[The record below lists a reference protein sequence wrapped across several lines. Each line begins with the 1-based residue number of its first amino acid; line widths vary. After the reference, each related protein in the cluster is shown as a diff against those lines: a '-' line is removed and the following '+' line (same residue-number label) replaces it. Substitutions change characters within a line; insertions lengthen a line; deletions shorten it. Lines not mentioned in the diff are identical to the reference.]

1 MWQRIAVLT
10 AVVLLLGAGR
20 GWAQLYSPETIEQD
34 FRVEWQVG
42 HNGKGPVVDGYVYNK
57 AMRAAEHMRLKI
69 DQLDG
74 AGNVVGSSTAV
85 VLGTGPWTAART
97 SAHRYRPPR
106 ATGYSRTRS
115 TGPAAGRSAPAAC
128 RPGGRLG
135 IPPASH
141 RGEEVTRVLATPSM
155 EIEALDAY
163 SQAVVSVVEAV
174 GPAVV
179 SITSG
184 RAGSDAALGVS
195 GAGSGVIIA
204 PDGYALTNDHVVHG
218 AGRLT
223 ATLTDGRT
231 LDAVFVGEDLST
243 DLALVRLNGTD
254 LPVAALGRS
263 SGLRVGQLAVAIGN
277 PLGFQSTVSAG
288 VVSALGRSFRSSTG
302 RLIENVIQTDVALN
316 PGNSGGPLVD
326 SAGRVVGINTAIIAM
341 AQGLSFA
348 VPIDTATWVIG
359 ELLGHGHVRRAWL
372 GLVAQTRPIARA
384 HGRRLA
390 LAGSSVVEIVAVEP
404 AGPAAAAG
412 LRPGDRIL
420 AIDGHPMAT
429 VDELHRQLRAVT
441 IGATVAVS
449 VLRGDVRMHVAV
461 ISREVP
467 ATP

>member
-1 MWQRIAVLT
+1 V
-10 AVVLLLGAGR
+10 
-20 GWAQLYSPETIEQD
+20 P
-34 FRVEWQVG
+34 
-42 HNGKGPVVDGYVYNK
+42 
-57 AMRAAEHMRLKI
+57 
-69 DQLDG
+69 
-74 AGNVVGSSTAV
+74 
-85 VLGTGPWTAART
+85 GTSIG
-97 SAHRYRPPR
+97 
-106 ATGYSRTRS
+106 
-115 TGPAAGRSAPAAC
+115 
-128 RPGGRLG
+128 
-135 IPPASH
+135 
-141 RGEEVTRVLATPSM
+141 

-184 RAGSDAALGVS
+184 RGGSDSTLGATS
-195 GAGSGVIIA
+195 AGSGVIIA

-218 AGRLT
+218 AGRLA

-231 LDAVFVGEDLST
+231 LDAVLIGEDPST
-243 DLALVRLNGTD
+243 DLALVRLSGTN
-254 LPVAALGRS
+254 LPVAELGTS
-263 SGLRVGQLAVAIGN
+263 AGLRVGQLVVAIGN

-302 RLIENVIQTDVALN
+302 RPIENVIQTDVALN

-372 GLVAQTRPIARA
+372 GLVAQTRPIAPA
-384 HGRRLA
+384 QGRRLA
-390 LAGSSVVEIVAVEP
+390 LPGESVVEIVAVEP

-412 LRPGDRIL
+412 LRPADRIL
-420 AIDGHPMAT
+420 AIDGHPTTT
-429 VDELHRQLRAVT
+429 VDELHRRLRAVT
-441 IGATVAVS
+441 IGAPVEVS
-449 VLRGDVRMHVAV
+449 VLRGDDRMQVAV
-461 ISREVP
+461 IPREVP

>member
-1 MWQRIAVLT
+1 M
-10 AVVLLLGAGR
+10 
-20 GWAQLYSPETIEQD
+20 
-34 FRVEWQVG
+34 
-42 HNGKGPVVDGYVYNK
+42 
-57 AMRAAEHMRLKI
+57 
-69 DQLDG
+69 
-74 AGNVVGSSTAV
+74 
-85 VLGTGPWTAART
+85 
-97 SAHRYRPPR
+97 
-106 ATGYSRTRS
+106 
-115 TGPAAGRSAPAAC
+115 
-128 RPGGRLG
+128 
-135 IPPASH
+135 
-141 RGEEVTRVLATPSM
+141 
-155 EIEALDAY
+155 
-163 SQAVVSVVEAV
+163 
-174 GPAVV
+174 
-179 SITSG
+179 
-184 RAGSDAALGVS
+184 
-195 GAGSGVIIA
+195 
-204 PDGYALTNDHVVHG
+204 
-218 AGRLT
+218 
-223 ATLTDGRT
+223 
-231 LDAVFVGEDLST
+231 
-243 DLALVRLNGTD
+243 
-254 LPVAALGRS
+254 
-263 SGLRVGQLAVAIGN
+263 
-277 PLGFQSTVSAG
+277 
-288 VVSALGRSFRSSTG
+288 
-302 RLIENVIQTDVALN
+302 IQTDAALN